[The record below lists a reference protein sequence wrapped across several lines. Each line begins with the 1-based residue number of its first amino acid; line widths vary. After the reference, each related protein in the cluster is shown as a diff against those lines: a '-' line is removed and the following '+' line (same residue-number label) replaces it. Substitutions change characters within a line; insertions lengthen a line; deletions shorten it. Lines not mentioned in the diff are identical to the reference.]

1 MTERTTAEQLEIDI
15 LHVMKLLEDEMV
27 KIRAEIEELQADL
40 SGEKESCTRLWQD
53 ARGEK
58 KPCKSE
64 DEQGEDGVEADVFG
78 GDDFHGSPFT

>member
-1 MTERTTAEQLEIDI
+1 MTQRTTAEQLEIDI

-40 SGEKESCTRLWQD
+40 SGEKDSWTRLWQEARGED
-53 ARGEK
+53 ALRLGKWEGEK

-64 DEQGEDGVEADVFG
+64 DEQGEGR
-78 GDDFHGSPFT
+78 